1 MEEFMLYKNEKN
13 NTEQVQMVSLE
24 QLVPKDHILR
34 KINKYI
40 DFKFIYDLVE
50 DKYSQ
55 TTGRPSIDPVVLIKL
70 VILQYFFNI
79 NSMRQTIREVEVNIA
94 YRWFL
99 GLDFYDKVPHF
110 STFGK
115 NYERRFKNTEI
126 FNQIFENI
134 LDQAINYGFVDT
146 KMQFVDSTHVKAHA
160 NRHKNQKVKIKKKVK
175 SYQRKLEKEVN
186 EERNNNGKDDFY
198 YPDGEILEEKEIIQ
212 STTDPESG
220 LFHKGN
226 HKEVFAYS
234 IQTSCD
240 KNGWILGY
248 KSYPANLHDST
259 TFPSFFKE
267 KLEKYKPEKI
277 VMDAGY
283 KIPAIAKELIEKGI
297 MPVLPYTR
305 PKGKTDKES
314 FYPKQYKYDETNDCY
329 ICPEN
334 KILLYSTT
342 NREGYRIYQSKKS
355 LCENCPS
362 LSKCTKS
369 KSKVKVI
376 IRHIWQEYIDYCE
389 CYRLTKAGKTEY
401 NQRKETIE
409 RQFASAKEYH
419 SFRYINM
426 IGKAKMSMKAALTFA
441 CLNMK
446 KLAKLLDKLDKNGG
460 DFPKFT
466 KIFTLLYENLTN
478 LLIKTEKASINPIY
492 WWVCR
497 RSESPN

>member
-1 MEEFMLYKNEKN
+1 
-13 NTEQVQMVSLE
+13 
-24 QLVPKDHILR
+24 
-34 KINKYI
+34 
-40 DFKFIYDLVE
+40 
-50 DKYSQ
+50 
-55 TTGRPSIDPVVLIKL
+55 
-70 VILQYFFNI
+70 
-79 NSMRQTIREVEVNIA
+79 
-94 YRWFL
+94 
-99 GLDFYDKVPHF
+99 
-110 STFGK
+110 
-115 NYERRFKNTEI
+115 
-126 FNQIFENI
+126 
-134 LDQAINYGFVDT
+134 
-146 KMQFVDSTHVKAHA
+146 
-160 NRHKNQKVKIKKKVK
+160 
-175 SYQRKLEKEVN
+175 
-186 EERNNNGKDDFY
+186 
-198 YPDGEILEEKEIIQ
+198 
-212 STTDPESG
+212 
-220 LFHKGN
+220 
-226 HKEVFAYS
+226 
-234 IQTSCD
+234 
-240 KNGWILGY
+240 
-248 KSYPANLHDST
+248 
-259 TFPSFFKE
+259 
-267 KLEKYKPEKI
+267 
-277 VMDAGY
+277 MDAGY
-283 KIPAIAKELIEKGI
+283 KIPAIAKELIDKGI
-297 MPVLPYTR
+297 MPVLPYTK
-305 PKGKTDKES
+305 PKGRRSDKES

-389 CYRLTKAGKTEY
+389 CYRLTKAGKSEY
-401 NQRKETIE
+401 KQRKETIE

-426 IGKAKMSMKAALTFA
+426 ISALTFA

-497 RSESPN
+497 RSEMTPRGHFLFMFSFVH